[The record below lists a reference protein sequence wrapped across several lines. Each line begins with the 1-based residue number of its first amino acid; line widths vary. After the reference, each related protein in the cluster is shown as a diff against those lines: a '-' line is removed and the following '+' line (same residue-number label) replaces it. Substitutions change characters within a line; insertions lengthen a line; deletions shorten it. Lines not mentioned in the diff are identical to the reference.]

1 MRASSSSSISETFL
15 PLSQYWPCVGVS
27 RQPIRFINVDLP
39 EPDGPMM
46 AMYSPRGIS
55 NETPCSAC
63 TDSVPIW
70 YVFQMLRIEMS
81 DDESCPS
88 LSTCRGLIATSGST
102 GGVIV
107 RVASLI

>member
-15 PLSQYWPCVGVS
+15 PLSQYSPWLGVS

-39 EPDGPMM
+39 EPDGPMI

-55 NETPCSAC
+55 NDTPCRAC

-70 YVFQMLRIEMS
+70 YVFQMLRIEINE
-81 DDESCPS
+81 DESWPS
-88 LSTCRGLIATSGST
+88 TSTRGWIALSLST